1 MPSTP
6 ASSTRHVAAP
16 LRYSDVG
23 HRQRHRV
30 LTSVVAVIIAWV
42 ATGWTAVAPSM
53 APAGATPLL
62 SLDAPIPLGPGIA
75 LTPADGWTFQQNQF
89 GNYVELDNTGN
100 TAKLEVTVG
109 TGQSNDPA
117 RELEGNIAQFM
128 QNNGFTNVNLA
139 APEPKPLNSRFFQ
152 QSVTRAFT
160 ADDST
165 PASAEHKGMF
175 TELINTT
182 TGMAAFAAFQA
193 SPDTYYIASNDATT
207 MINSML

>member
-6 ASSTRHVAAP
+6 ASSARHIPAP

-30 LTSVVAVIIAWV
+30 LTRVVAVSIAWA
-42 ATGWTAVAPSM
+42 ATGWTPVA
-53 APAGATPLL
+53 AGAAPLL

-109 TGQSNDPA
+109 TGQSTDPA
-117 RELEGNIAQFM
+117 HELEGNIAQFM

-139 APEPKPLNSRFFQ
+139 PPEPEPLNSRFFQ
-152 QSVTRAFT
+152 QRVTRAFT

-165 PASAEHKGMF
+165 PLAAEHKGMF
-175 TELINTT
+175 TELINTA